1 MISIKN
7 ILFIHHYGGY
17 GGAGISLINNIEML
31 KDDYRITVIL
41 PSYPDD
47 MRNELLRLNVK
58 VIEFNDVIGTV
69 PIYSG
74 GSDFWKPS
82 MYKSIFKIFG
92 FNKFLNKIIKTDN
105 YDFVLVNSITLFWV
119 GFKKNIQ
126 FEKLGCFVRETR
138 DKRKKISNILIKK
151 IINKYFSKIFFIS
164 EFDKNTYEDRR
175 SKSKYYLINDCM
187 KKVNFIKSKNK
198 NSLNLL
204 FLGGYQK
211 IKGLDILLKAL
222 NYLNNKD
229 IKLSIAGDTEIK
241 SSYANK
247 IHKSINTLNKKGMNI
262 KVIGT
267 VKNASDMYNDTD
279 ILIFPSRKPHQSRP
293 LFEAGFY
300 KIPVII
306 TENEIVNERIENG
319 FNGFK
324 FEERNF
330 KSLSRKIKLF
340 IKNPNLVNKL
350 GENNYE
356 LSLKNHNFEDVK
368 INLLKAIEE

>member
-1 MISIKN
+1 MIIIKN

-324 FEERNF
+324 FEARNF

-356 LSLKNHNFEDVK
+356 LSLKNHKFEDVK

>member
-1 MISIKN
+1 VIIIKN

-324 FEERNF
+324 FEARNF

-356 LSLKNHNFEDVK
+356 LSLKNHKFEDVK

>member
-1 MISIKN
+1 MIIIKN

-324 FEERNF
+324 FEARNF

>member
-324 FEERNF
+324 FEARNF

>member
-31 KDDYRITVIL
+31 KDDYLITVIL

-47 MRNELLRLNVK
+47 MRNELLRLNIK

-92 FNKFLNKIIKTDN
+92 FNKFLNKTIKTDN

-138 DKRKKISNILIKK
+138 DKKKKISNILIKK
-151 IINKYFSKIFFIS
+151 ILNKYFSKIFFIS

-187 KKVNFIKSKNK
+187 KKVTFKKSKNK

-229 IKLSIAGDTEIK
+229 IKLTIAGDTEIK

-247 IHKSINTLNKKGMNI
+247 IQKSINTLNKKGMNI

-324 FEERNF
+324 FEARNF

-350 GENNYE
+350 GENNYK

>member
-1 MISIKN
+1 
-7 ILFIHHYGGY
+7 
-17 GGAGISLINNIEML
+17 
-31 KDDYRITVIL
+31 
-41 PSYPDD
+41 
-47 MRNELLRLNVK
+47 
-58 VIEFNDVIGTV
+58 
-69 PIYSG
+69 
-74 GSDFWKPS
+74 
-82 MYKSIFKIFG
+82 
-92 FNKFLNKIIKTDN
+92 
-105 YDFVLVNSITLFWV
+105 
-119 GFKKNIQ
+119 
-126 FEKLGCFVRETR
+126 
-138 DKRKKISNILIKK
+138 
-151 IINKYFSKIFFIS
+151 
-164 EFDKNTYEDRR
+164 
-175 SKSKYYLINDCM
+175 M
-187 KKVNFIKSKNK
+187 KKVTFIKSKNK

-247 IHKSINTLNKKGMNI
+247 IQKSINTLNKKGMNI

-324 FEERNF
+324 FEARNF

>member
-1 MISIKN
+1 
-7 ILFIHHYGGY
+7 
-17 GGAGISLINNIEML
+17 

-198 NSLNLL
+198 RSEEHTSEL
-204 FLGGYQK
+204 
-211 IKGLDILLKAL
+211 
-222 NYLNNKD
+222 
-229 IKLSIAGDTEIK
+229 
-241 SSYANK
+241 
-247 IHKSINTLNKKGMNI
+247 
-262 KVIGT
+262 
-267 VKNASDMYNDTD
+267 
-279 ILIFPSRKPHQSRP
+279 QSR
-293 LFEAGFY
+293 
-300 KIPVII
+300 
-306 TENEIVNERIENG
+306 
-319 FNGFK
+319 
-324 FEERNF
+324 
-330 KSLSRKIKLF
+330 
-340 IKNPNLVNKL
+340 
-350 GENNYE
+350 
-356 LSLKNHNFEDVK
+356 
-368 INLLKAIEE
+368 

>member
-1 MISIKN
+1 

-126 FEKLGCFVRETR
+126 FDKLGCFVRS
-138 DKRKKISNILIKK
+138 DKHT
-151 IINKYFSKIFFIS
+151 S
-164 EFDKNTYEDRR
+164 E
-175 SKSKYYLINDCM
+175 L
-187 KKVNFIKSKNK
+187 
-198 NSLNLL
+198 
-204 FLGGYQK
+204 Q
-211 IKGLDILLKAL
+211 
-222 NYLNNKD
+222 
-229 IKLSIAGDTEIK
+229 
-241 SSYANK
+241 
-247 IHKSINTLNKKGMNI
+247 
-262 KVIGT
+262 
-267 VKNASDMYNDTD
+267 
-279 ILIFPSRKPHQSRP
+279 
-293 LFEAGFY
+293 
-300 KIPVII
+300 
-306 TENEIVNERIENG
+306 
-319 FNGFK
+319 
-324 FEERNF
+324 
-330 KSLSRKIKLF
+330 
-340 IKNPNLVNKL
+340 
-350 GENNYE
+350 
-356 LSLKNHNFEDVK
+356 
-368 INLLKAIEE
+368 

>member
-47 MRNELLRLNVK
+47 MRNELLRLNIK

-92 FNKFLNKIIKTDN
+92 FNKFLNKIIKTGN
-105 YDFVLVNSITLFWV
+105 YDFLLVNSITLFWV

-138 DKRKKISNILIKK
+138 DKKKKISNILIKK
-151 IINKYFSKIFFIS
+151 ILNKYFSKIFFIS

-187 KKVNFIKSKNK
+187 KKVTFIKSKNK

-247 IHKSINTLNKKGMNI
+247 IQKSINTLNKKGMNI

-324 FEERNF
+324 FEARNF

>member
-105 YDFVLVNSITLFWV
+105 YDFVFVNSITLFWV
-119 GFKKNIQ
+119 GLKKNIQ

-151 IINKYFSKIFFIS
+151 ILNKYFSKIFFIS
-164 EFDKNTYEDRR
+164 EFDKKTYEDRR

-324 FEERNF
+324 FEARNF

>member
-47 MRNELLRLNVK
+47 MRNELLRLNIK

-138 DKRKKISNILIKK
+138 DKKKKISNILIKK
-151 IINKYFSKIFFIS
+151 ILNKYFSKIFFIS

-187 KKVNFIKSKNK
+187 KKVTFKKSKNK

-229 IKLSIAGDTEIK
+229 IKLTIAGDTEIK

-247 IHKSINTLNKKGMNI
+247 IQKSINTLNKKGMNI

-324 FEERNF
+324 FEARNF

-350 GENNYE
+350 GENNYK

>member
-47 MRNELLRLNVK
+47 MRNELLRLNIK

-105 YDFVLVNSITLFWV
+105 YDFVLVNSITLFWI

-138 DKRKKISNILIKK
+138 DKKKKISNILIKK
-151 IINKYFSKIFFIS
+151 ILNKYFSKIFFIS

-187 KKVNFIKSKNK
+187 KKVTFKKSKNK

-229 IKLSIAGDTEIK
+229 IILTIAGDTEIK

-247 IHKSINTLNKKGMNI
+247 IQKSINTLNKKGMNI

-324 FEERNF
+324 FEARNF

-350 GENNYE
+350 GENNYK

>member
-47 MRNELLRLNVK
+47 MRNELLRLNIK

-138 DKRKKISNILIKK
+138 DKKKKISNILIKK
-151 IINKYFSKIFFIS
+151 ILNKYFSKIFFIS

-187 KKVNFIKSKNK
+187 KKVTFKKSKNK

-229 IKLSIAGDTEIK
+229 IILTIAGDTEIK

-247 IHKSINTLNKKGMNI
+247 IQKSINTLNKKGMNI

-324 FEERNF
+324 FEARNF

-350 GENNYE
+350 GENNYK